1 MNKSNLLKG
10 LSLLA
15 AGAGLVLNIL
25 NSFIDDK
32 KMEQKI
38 EEKVNEALSKREQE
52 S

>member
-1 MNKSNLLKG
+1 MDKSYILKG

-15 AGAGLVLNIL
+15 AGAGIVLNIL
-25 NSFIDDK
+25 NGFIDDK

-52 S
+52 P

>member
-1 MNKSNLLKG
+1 MNKSNLLFFF
-10 LSLLA
+10 SILA

>member
-1 MNKSNLLKG
+1 MNKSYILKG

-15 AGAGLVLNIL
+15 AGAGIVLNIL
-25 NSFIDDK
+25 NGFIDDR

-38 EEKVNEALSKREQE
+38 EEKVNEALSKRERE